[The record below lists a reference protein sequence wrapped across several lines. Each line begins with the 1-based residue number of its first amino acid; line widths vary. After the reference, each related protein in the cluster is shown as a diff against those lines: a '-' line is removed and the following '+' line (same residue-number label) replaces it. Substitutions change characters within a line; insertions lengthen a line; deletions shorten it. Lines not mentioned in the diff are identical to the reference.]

1 MLHKILISLLAV
13 PLVVIN
19 MATAQI
25 PVEFETSEI
34 INVNDFFTGSAPF
47 TQFAEVA
54 ANSDVPELL
63 ITFIDVQATET
74 DPISGQPSLHG
85 LWGVF
90 VNTNTFDKIGE
101 PFFIFGTPDGGLERI
116 ASVYNPFSQQY
127 LVGTVNIRSGGG
139 DERGTNTPLMA
150 VINPSDVSDPRVE
163 RTFEFDPG
171 SSSSYQA
178 IEFALDTQR
187 GNIMMMNEYFV
198 DFPGGG
204 DKESVTAF
212 LFDQDINLLS
222 PLVPQDLDAF
232 NQTGSGDVDNP
243 HINYIASRDLY
254 YVVWNTED
262 MDKPEDELYR
272 RVGGRMI
279 EPELDADGNLVL
291 GDAAIIS
298 NPNLPNADDDLR
310 ETHPDV
316 IDNPFTGNFITVYST
331 GGNDQGG
338 FVSLTQVGDAP
349 NYPITKVRELDEPY
363 VAQPDVDTRVRQ
375 RQPEIALDENSGV
388 FMVAMTVRN
397 GNGNYVTDTLGLG
410 GINIAFL
417 GPDGNTLPPNTS
429 HPNYV
434 EGLPPAVYNA
444 TLDEFDTV
452 NNQPHRFDIEYDVSS
467 DSFIIVY
474 EARESEFIK
483 LVRVKV
489 TSDHRPAAIEEWM
502 LH

>member
-1 MLHKILISLLAV
+1 MRCKNVIILIVCSVLF
-13 PLVVIN
+13 PVISS
-19 MATAQI
+19 AQI
-25 PVEFETSEI
+25 PVEFEASEI
-34 INVNDFFTGSAPF
+34 VTVNDYFSGGAPF
-47 TQFAEVA
+47 TEYAEIA
-54 ANSDVPELL
+54 ASSDAPELL
-63 ITFIDVQATET
+63 ITFIDVEATET
-74 DPISGQPSLHG
+74 DPITGLPSVNG

-90 VNTNTFDKIGE
+90 VNSNTFEKIGE
-101 PFFIFGTPDGGLERI
+101 PFFIFGTPDGELERI

-127 LVGTVNIRSGGG
+127 IVGTVNIRSGGG
-139 DERGTNTPLMA
+139 DEAGDNNPQFA
-150 VINPSDVSDPRVE
+150 IINPPNVADPRIE
-163 RTFEFDPG
+163 RAFEFDAN
-171 SSSSYQA
+171 SESSYQA
-178 IEFALDTQR
+178 IEFALDTKR
-187 GNIMMMNEYFV
+187 GNVMVVNEYFF
-198 DFPGGG
+198 DYGAG
-204 DKESVTAF
+204 DKESVTVF
-212 LFDQDINLLS
+212 LFDQNMNLIS
-222 PLVPQDLDAF
+222 SMTPPDLDAF
-232 NQTGSGDVDNP
+232 NQNENGDVDNP

-254 YVVWNTED
+254 YVVWNTEE
-262 MDKPEDELYR
+262 MENPTSEHYR
-272 RVGGRMI
+272 RVGGRII
-279 EPELDADGNLVL
+279 EPELDANGDFVL
-291 GDAAIIS
+291 GDASIIS

-316 IDNPFTGNFITVYST
+316 IGNPFTENFITIYST

-338 FVSLTQVGDAP
+338 FISLTNIGSAP

-375 RQPEIALDENSGV
+375 RQPEIVLDENSGV

-444 TLDEFDTV
+444 TPDEFDTV
-452 NNQPHRFDIEYDVSS
+452 NNQPHRFDIEYDSSS

-474 EARESEFIK
+474 EARETQFIQM
-483 LVRVKV
+483 VRIKV
-489 TSDHRPAAIEEWM
+489 TSDHRPAAVEEWM